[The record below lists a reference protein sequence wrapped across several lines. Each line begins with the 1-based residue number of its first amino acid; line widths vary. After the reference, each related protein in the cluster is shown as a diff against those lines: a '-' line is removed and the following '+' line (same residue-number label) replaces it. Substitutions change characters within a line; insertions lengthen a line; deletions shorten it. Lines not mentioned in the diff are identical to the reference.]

1 MGANRRKFVSTAG
14 AAVLASQLR
23 VSNVWAQG
31 RPLKIGMSM
40 PQTGPLGIG
49 GQSALLGLRMWVDDV
64 NGRGGLLGRKV
75 ELIVYDDQSNGAN
88 TPGIYTKLLDV
99 DKVELLIAPYGTNVT
114 APIMPLVKARKKLLI
129 GNFSFEV
136 NAKPQ
141 HDMWFNNAPWND
153 AKSWSE
159 GFFGMGRTAGAKT
172 VAIVAADGEFQQSLA
187 SGARDLLKQVGGMNI
202 VFDQNYP
209 SNSNEFSSIV
219 RGVRASKAE
228 LIFVA
233 CYPSEAIALMR
244 SVNEI
249 GLGPQAVLFGGGMVG
264 LQYTPIMRTLGS
276 LLNGVTNYNTWVPGV
291 KYPGI
296 DDFLKRYVARANA
309 VKVDPLGFYVA
320 PFNYASGQVLEI
332 AVNATKSFEDRKIAD
347 YLRKNEMSTIV
358 GPISYDSNGER
369 AKSAVFQVQYRGVK
383 NDDGEQFR
391 QMGKQ
396 IVVWPDSL
404 KQGNVITPF
413 DVARKAT

>member
-1 MGANRRKFVSTAG
+1 
-14 AAVLASQLR
+14 
-23 VSNVWAQG
+23 
-31 RPLKIGMSM
+31 
-40 PQTGPLGIG
+40 
-49 GQSALLGLRMWVDDV
+49 
-64 NGRGGLLGRKV
+64 
-75 ELIVYDDQSNGAN
+75 
-88 TPGIYTKLLDV
+88 
-99 DKVELLIAPYGTNVT
+99 
-114 APIMPLVKARKKLLI
+114 
-129 GNFSFEV
+129 
-136 NAKPQ
+136 
-141 HDMWFNNAPWND
+141 
-153 AKSWSE
+153 
-159 GFFGMGRTAGAKT
+159 
-172 VAIVAADGEFQQSLA
+172 
-187 SGARDLLKQVGGMNI
+187 
-202 VFDQNYP
+202 
-209 SNSNEFSSIV
+209 
-219 RGVRASKAE
+219 
-228 LIFVA
+228 
-233 CYPSEAIALMR
+233 MR

-383 NDDGEQFR
+383 NDDSEQFR